1 MATTVFHQKRSKI
14 SFKILNEDRSYLTD
28 STLHYDQ
35 QNIGYH
41 HNINNSRLLYFPK
54 LEVNVQLEL
63 VYSSKRGR
71 ALYISLSLCSSFFS
85 GCQTWIWGFQ
95 LLHHSRT
102 KLRQAS
108 CGLKSSTS
116 SVVPQETNT
125 QNQRRYIV
133 EYYILDVRLKKKY
146 FDKDLFLRG
155 ISYIKCRG

>member
-41 HNINNSRLLYFPK
+41 QNINNSRLLYYFPK

-116 SVVPQETNT
+116 SVQYHRRPTHKINGAT
-125 QNQRRYIV
+125 QQSTIYQMS
-133 EYYILDVRLKKKY
+133 D
-146 FDKDLFLRG
+146 
-155 ISYIKCRG
+155 